1 MGEIR
6 SILETTDLLF
16 VEWYV
21 TCRPTGSSNSKNE
34 DFMFGFKD
42 IENGIESIKNI
53 KIKNNEK
60 KLTTKNIYCSGVV
73 LAALRKYEQK
83 EKQVWNY
90 HFYFFFFK
98 RNSD

>member
-1 MGEIR
+1 MGEIP

-60 KLTTKNIYCSGVV
+60 KINDKKYILLWSCFGSSQKIRTKGKTGMELSF
-73 LAALRKYEQK
+73 L
-83 EKQVWNY
+83 
-90 HFYFFFFK
+90 FFFL
-98 RNSD
+98 